1 MKKPTLRIFESGT
14 FASPTCHAQ
23 PKLAKEPQGRT
34 KLLSYMTRTTTLILA
49 ILFTLTLTDSFSQS
63 KPAYESAF
71 NEIHK
76 MLKGESPL
84 DFKRAVF
91 LTENAFYSNK
101 LDYKEFCRQIDDI
114 ENRLNQFMVDRGVSN
129 HVMGKQFAI
138 FNYMIEPSK
147 YNDNTRM
154 NYDFED
160 LMGDKDYSKMFVT
173 KLLRTKTGNCH
184 SLPYLFKILSEETE
198 AQAFLALGP
207 NHLYI
212 KHKDDKGQWV
222 NVELTNGS
230 FPRDGWV
237 ISSLSITT
245 DAIKNEIYMEPLSLK
260 ESVALTMIDL
270 ALGYK
275 FQFGHSDFTMKC
287 IDTVIKHFPK
297 CVNSYMIKSEILGE
311 RLTVMKQA
319 NKSKEVT
326 LIEKELKELYDKIG
340 AMGYKDMPKEQYEQ
354 WVKNVEAEK
363 KKASNKN

>member
-1 MKKPTLRIFESGT
+1 ML
-14 FASPTCHAQ
+14 FA
-23 PKLAKEPQGRT
+23 
-34 KLLSYMTRTTTLILA
+34 
-49 ILFTLTLTDSFSQS
+49 LTLTDSFSQS

-71 NEIHK
+71 NEIQK
-76 MLKGESPL
+76 MLKGEAEL

-91 LTENAFYSNK
+91 LTENAFYSNT
-101 LDYKEFCRQIDDI
+101 LDYKVFCRQIDDI
-114 ENRLNQFMVDRGVSN
+114 ENRLNEFMVDRGVSN
-129 HVMGKQFAI
+129 QVMGKQFAI

-147 YNDNTRM
+147 YNNNTRM
-154 NYDFED
+154 NYDFDD
-160 LMGDKDYSKMFVT
+160 LMGNKDYSKMFVT
-173 KLLRTKTGNCH
+173 KLLNTKTGNCH
-184 SLPYLFKILSEETE
+184 SLPYLFKILSEEIG

-237 ISSLSITT
+237 ISSLSITM
-245 DAIKNEIYMEPLSLK
+245 DAIKSEIYMEPLSLK

-270 ALGYK
+270 ALAYK
-275 FQFGHSDFTMKC
+275 SQFGHDDFTVKC
-287 IDTVIKHFPK
+287 IDKVIKYFPK

-311 RLTVMKQA
+311 RRTALIKV
-319 NKSKEVT
+319 NKVKEVT
-326 LIEKELKELYDKIG
+326 LIEKELKVLYDEIE

-363 KKASNKN
+363 NKARNVK

>member
-1 MKKPTLRIFESGT
+1 MKRPTLRIFESGT
-14 FASPTCHAQ
+14 FASHTCHAQ
-23 PKLAKEPQGRT
+23 PKLTKEPQGRT
-34 KLLSYMTRTTTLILA
+34 KLLSYMTRTTTFVLTV
-49 ILFTLTLTDSFSQS
+49 LFTLPLTDSFSQG

-71 NEIHK
+71 NEIQK
-76 MLKGESPL
+76 MLKDESQL

-91 LTENAFYSNK
+91 LTENAFYSNT
-101 LDYKEFCRQIDDI
+101 LDYKAFCRQIDDI
-114 ENRLNQFMVDRGVSN
+114 ENQLNQFMVDRGVSN

-147 YNDNTRM
+147 YNGNIRM

-160 LMGDKDYSKMFVT
+160 LMGNKDYSKMFVT
-173 KLLRTKTGNCH
+173 KLLNTKTGNCH
-184 SLPYLFKILSEETE
+184 SLPYLYKILSEETGG
-198 AQAFLALGP
+198 QAFLALGP

-245 DAIKNEIYMEPLSLK
+245 EAIKNEIYMEPLSLK

-270 ALGYK
+270 ALAYK
-275 FQFGHSDFTMKC
+275 SQFGHDDFTVKC
-287 IDTVIKHFPK
+287 IDTAIKYFPK

-311 RLTVMKQA
+311 RLTAMKQA
-319 NKSKEVT
+319 NKTKEVT
-326 LIEKELKELYDKIG
+326 LIEKELKGLYDKID

-363 KKASNKN
+363 KKTKN